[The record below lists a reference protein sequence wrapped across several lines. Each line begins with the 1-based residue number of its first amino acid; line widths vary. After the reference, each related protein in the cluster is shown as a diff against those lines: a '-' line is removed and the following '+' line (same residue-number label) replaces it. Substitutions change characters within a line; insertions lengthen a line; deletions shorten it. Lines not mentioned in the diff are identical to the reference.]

1 MVRCIRLYY
10 AKKQSR
16 RAELMQIL
24 CVFCG
29 FLWRK
34 TSWEGVIIVD
44 AMCILRFLEK
54 NKPGGRNFCGDNAY
68 FAAFGE
74 KID

>member
-1 MVRCIRLYY
+1 MTTERSCCCGEVYSPVLC
-10 AKKQSR
+10 KKQAG

-44 AMCILRFLEK
+44 AMCIWRLFWRKTSLA
-54 NKPGGRNFCGDNAY
+54 GVV
-68 FAAFGE
+68 
-74 KID
+74 IV